1 MQLIQR
7 HHRQGGF
14 TIAEL
19 MIGVTV
25 GMLVMT
31 AAASAYFTTV
41 RSGAENLREVKL
53 SQELR
58 TIMDIMVSDVRR
70 AGYWANLVAGNP
82 DFPLDNVPTLVDP
95 AVGTQVDGD
104 NPFTVDATV
113 AAAAGINPTDVTLL
127 DGGECLLYAYDATY
141 RPGNTFAVD
150 ATDYF
155 GFRLNGSN
163 LQMRN
168 SGATTGDCDDGA
180 WETVNDT
187 NNIVIDTLTFSTEG
201 SQCLNTSV
209 TGGAQWMAA
218 AGATT
223 PACDPATVGYTAATG
238 DLLTET
244 RQITITLQGH
254 HANDANAQ
262 VAFVEQ
268 VKLRNNRIVIAP

>member
-19 MIGVTV
+19 MIGITV
-25 GMLVMT
+25 GMLVMA
-31 AAASAYFTTV
+31 AAASVYVTTV
-41 RSGAENLREVKL
+41 RNSAENLREVKL

-58 TIMDIMVSDVRR
+58 TITDIMVSDVRR
-70 AGYWANLVAGNP
+70 AGYWANLVAGNA
-82 DFPLDNVPTLVDP
+82 DVPLDNVPTLVDP

-113 AAAAGINPTDVTLL
+113 AAAAGINPTDVTILN
-127 DGGECLLYAYDATY
+127 GGECILYAYDATY
-141 RPGNTFAVD
+141 RPGDTFAVD

-155 GFRLNGSN
+155 GFRLNGTD
-163 LQMRN
+163 LQMRQ
-168 SGATTGDCDDGA
+168 SGNTTGACDDGA
-180 WETVNDT
+180 WETVNDS
-187 NNIVIDTLTFSTEG
+187 NIVIDTLTFSTEG

-218 AGATT
+218 PGATT

-254 HANDANAQ
+254 HTSDANAR
-262 VAFVEQ
+262 VTFVEQ
-268 VKLRNNRIVIAP
+268 VKLRNNRIVVAP